1 MSYPLKTRNQGRY
14 ESHHHTIDLQ
24 YTIEGGEGIE
34 VANLAALQS
43 LGNYSEEKDVE
54 HFHMPPSGSAR
65 VENMAGRFT
74 ILFPG
79 EPHMPQLLTGE
90 HTFVRKLVVKI
101 PGRLVGLQSS
111 PTHTHA

>member
-34 VANLAALQS
+34 IADLATLES
-43 LGNYSEEKDVE
+43 LGDYSEVKDVE
-54 HFHMPPSGSAR
+54 HFRLPPSGSAR
-65 VENMAGRFT
+65 VENLAGRFT

-79 EPHMPQLLTGE
+79 EPHMPQLLTGA
-90 HTFVRKLVVKI
+90 HSFVRKLVVKI
-101 PGRLVGLQSS
+101 PARLAGLQS
-111 PTHTHA
+111 